1 MKRLMINGLGL
12 ALMIAIIPQIAFAY
26 IDPGTG
32 SYIIQIAIAAL
43 VGGLFAVKMFWIR
56 IKTFITSLFKKKTDE
71 SEQSE

>member
-12 ALMIAIIPQIAFAY
+12 TLMIAIIPHIAFAY

-56 IKTFITSLFKKKTDE
+56 IKTFITSLFKKKIDE
-71 SEQSE
+71 DEHNE